1 GGGRTPGRWNADG
14 PMTRALLSTMLLLA
28 GCQGFGG
35 SISLG
40 CRAARLDVAD
50 VPFEPIRSGAP
61 DGVLVRLAGGP
72 AIPFDG
78 DARRLA
84 LHLVACEPD
93 PEPALVWH
101 TPIRPDPARATADW
115 TGPAGVTG
123 VVGCEPA
130 TAREWCEDVLDR
142 IDVERRPGAHS

>member
-1 GGGRTPGRWNADG
+1 
-14 PMTRALLSTMLLLA
+14 MTRALLSTMLLLA
-28 GCQGFGG
+28 GCQGFDG

-40 CRAARLDVAD
+40 CRAARIDVDD
-50 VPFEPIRSGAP
+50 VRFELIRCGGP
-61 DGVLVRLAGGP
+61 DGDLVRLADGQG
-72 AIPFDG
+72 IRFDA
-78 DARRLA
+78 DDRRLT
-84 LHLVACEPD
+84 LHLVAFEPD